1 MSGPPAP
8 IPLMRALVAALWLG
22 TGLAQAALAADQ
34 EMCPKDS
41 PLGGW
46 VRMQHLAQKRLGDGG
61 CDQVTNVFMTFDLV
75 PDGPSLEQL
84 TAHLPPQLPPQVR
97 QQLVNGMLA
106 ARAGLGRKAT
116 KLKYKIW
123 TDGCHDIGGDHFTCS
138 APGGAGSGE
147 LALGEETPTGF
158 KPSMQQAQ
166 GGGVSVVIFNPMV
179 PSLEIRTLSAAGES
193 LLHPFG
199 GMCVST
205 PRNSGAGRSD
215 FISYSDGF
223 EGLGVTIEP
232 EPNCKFCTAPTA
244 CFKPTDD
251 AQRRECVINPGKFA
265 VLPFEGNLE
274 HRFSPFHDDGIV
286 FTKVSWKLCCGCG
299 QEPPPPDFPNKPCP
313 DTAGIDATLATN
325 RAKEAALTADL
336 ATLWKSY
343 EEEMSKAQSHL
354 QQFQTTMRAC
364 NIQNKLTELLAGT
377 LGLFSPAGEAA
388 IAAESAEEAE
398 AIKQAVEMLGPQI
411 GDPASTLFTVISKL
425 MSNEDPT
432 AKLIPSE
439 TYQTYL
445 EALEVA
451 EKVITS
457 INGSSVAQLEEQ
469 VQGCAGTIGLSDET
483 WKGANEYIEDL
494 KAAMANVPASQVLVN
509 DIRKLDT
516 ELPDLQYQDYAAC
529 VRRARCLKQPESGC
543 DKLKPAGN
551 WPDVQ

>member
-1 MSGPPAP
+1 MNAGFCALFVSIAPKNCTSGAAGFCAP
-8 IPLMRALVAALWLG
+8 
-22 TGLAQAALAADQ
+22 
-34 EMCPKDS
+34 
-41 PLGGW
+41 
-46 VRMQHLAQKRLGDGG
+46 
-61 CDQVTNVFMTFDLV
+61 
-75 PDGPSLEQL
+75 
-84 TAHLPPQLPPQVR
+84 
-97 QQLVNGMLA
+97 
-106 ARAGLGRKAT
+106 
-116 KLKYKIW
+116 
-123 TDGCHDIGGDHFTCS
+123 
-138 APGGAGSGE
+138 
-147 LALGEETPTGF
+147 PTGC
-158 KPSMQQAQ
+158 
-166 GGGVSVVIFNPMV
+166 FNATDQTMLPQC
-179 PSLEIRTLSAAGES
+179 AAN
-193 LLHPFG
+193 F
-199 GMCVST
+199 
-205 PRNSGAGRSD
+205 
-215 FISYSDGF
+215 
-223 EGLGVTIEP
+223 
-232 EPNCKFCTAPTA
+232 
-244 CFKPTDD
+244 
-251 AQRRECVINPGKFA
+251 GKFA
-265 VLPFEGNLE
+265 AIPSEGHGAVAIGGGKGE
-274 HRFSPFHDDGIV
+274 VSQ
-286 FTKVSWKLCCGCG
+286 KASWKICCGCG
-299 QEPPPPDFPNKPCP
+299 QGQPPPDFPSEPCP

-425 MSNEDPT
+425 MSNESPT
-432 AKLIPSE
+432 AKLIPNE

-445 EALEVA
+445 EVLEVA

-469 VQGCAGTIGLSDET
+469 VQGCSGTIGLSDET

-494 KAAMANVPASQVLVN
+494 KAAMANVPATQTLVN

-516 ELPDLQYQDYAAC
+516 ELPDLQYKDYAAC
-529 VRRARCLKQPESGC
+529 VLRERCLKQPESSC